1 MQLHAKSLAI
11 RISVLGPQHE
21 DVATSYNSLAGVCLS
36 LGRYEEAL
44 ELSRKSLD
52 TRINALGAEHPCV
65 ADSYT
70 NMFVVLRDQG
80 KLEEAAALW
89 GNLEAIKKLEAMKR
103 RS

>member
-1 MQLHAKSLAI
+1 M
-11 RISVLGPQHE
+11 
-21 DVATSYNSLAGVCLS
+21 
-36 LGRYEEAL
+36 
-44 ELSRKSLD
+44 
-52 TRINALGAEHPCV
+52 RINALGAEHPCV